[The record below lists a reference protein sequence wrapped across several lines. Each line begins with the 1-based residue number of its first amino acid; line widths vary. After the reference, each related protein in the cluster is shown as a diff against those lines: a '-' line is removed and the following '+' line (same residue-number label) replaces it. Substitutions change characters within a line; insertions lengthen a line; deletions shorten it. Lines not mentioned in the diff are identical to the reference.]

1 MNDITIFADSLNQ
14 AAPQICMALKKTV
27 FTNAFVQVFI
37 EPDHQGYWAT
47 LKQSATPAS
56 QMTVDEL
63 KRAMRMYSSPQPYDV
78 KLEHW
83 PAWMYRGLSDGRK
96 SSKF

>member
-27 FTNAFVQVFI
+27 GTYAFVQVFI
-37 EPDHQGYWAT
+37 EPDHQGYFAT
-47 LKQSATPAS
+47 LKENPAPAA

-78 KLEHW
+78 KLEPFPH
-83 PAWMYRGLSDGRK
+83 WMYRGLSDGRK